1 MNLGFLHV
9 KVYLSPIVDCFD
21 GAIVSW
27 TISSAP
33 NMELVNRKLNQA
45 VFVFAGRRASYSSFR
60 PWCLLW
66 IGQMVNSKLI
76 RSMF

>member
-33 NMELVNRKLNQA
+33 NVELVNRKLNQA
-45 VFVFAGRRASYSSFR
+45 VFVFARRRAS
-60 PWCLLW
+60 
-66 IGQMVNSKLI
+66 
-76 RSMF
+76 